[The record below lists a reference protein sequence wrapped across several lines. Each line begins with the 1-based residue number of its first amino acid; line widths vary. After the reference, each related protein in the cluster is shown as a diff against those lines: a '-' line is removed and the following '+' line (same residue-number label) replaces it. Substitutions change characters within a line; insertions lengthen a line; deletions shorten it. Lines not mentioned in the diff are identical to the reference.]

1 MTMFER
7 DEIGVPST
15 LGAILFNGMQLM
27 GVELV
32 NIVFTWIISILSIV
46 YLVYKI
52 KNERQ
57 NYDRRKNNRKD
68 SNNAS

>member
-1 MTMFER
+1 MLEK

-32 NIVFTWIISILSIV
+32 NVVFTWIISILSII

-52 KNERQ
+52 KNEKKTH
-57 NYDRRKNNRKD
+57 DRRKDDRED
-68 SNNAS
+68 SNSAS

>member
-52 KNERQ
+52 KNEKQ
-57 NYDRRKNNRKD
+57 NYDRRKNNKQD
-68 SNNAS
+68 STNAS

>member
-32 NIVFTWIISILSIV
+32 NIVFTWIISLLSIV

-52 KNERQ
+52 KNEKQ
-57 NYDRRKNNRKD
+57 NYDRRKNNKQD
-68 SNNAS
+68 STNAS

>member
-1 MTMFER
+1 MNMLSK

-32 NIVFTWIISILSIV
+32 NVVFTWIISILSII

-52 KNERQ
+52 KNEKKTH
-57 NYDRRKNNRKD
+57 DRRKDDRED
-68 SNNAS
+68 SNSAS